1 MSTIVNRKG
10 FIILAGAF
18 VLGSAVFVVTT
29 SKESNRNND
38 EHSVFTYMVHLTG
51 YIVSIDEEANTF
63 QLRVPVEDDSER
75 ILTVHF
81 GEKSASGAPV
91 NVSDYKIG
99 DHITISYFPYDR
111 KGSYIDADS
120 AGIFNEKYD
129 RIWKDDQ
136 NPEIIRQKYI
146 QMIEHMESL

>member
-1 MSTIVNRKG
+1 MSIIVNRKG

-18 VLGSAVFVVTT
+18 VLGGAVLAMTT

-38 EHSVFTYMVHLTG
+38 EHSVFTYMDHLTG

-63 QLRVPVEDDSER
+63 QLRVPVEDGSER
-75 ILTVHF
+75 VLTVHF
-81 GEKSASGAPV
+81 GEKPVSGVLV

-99 DHITISYFPYDR
+99 DRVTIDYFPYDR

-129 RIWKDDQ
+129 QIWKDDQ

>member
-1 MSTIVNRKG
+1 MTVPISRKG
-10 FIILAGAF
+10 FIILTGVLVFGGA
-18 VLGSAVFVVTT
+18 VLAMTT

-38 EHSVFTYMVHLTG
+38 EHSVFTYMDHLTG

-63 QLRVPVEDDSER
+63 QLRVPVEDGSER
-75 ILTVHF
+75 VLTVHF

-111 KGSYIDADS
+111 KGSYIDADFIE
-120 AGIFNEKYD
+120 IFDGQRD
-129 RIWKDDQ
+129 RVWKDAQVPKIYTDK
-136 NPEIIRQKYI
+136 NA
-146 QMIEHMESL
+146 

>member
-1 MSTIVNRKG
+1 MSALVSRKG
-10 FIILAGAF
+10 FIVLAGAF
-18 VLGSAVFVVTT
+18 VLGSAVLAMTT

-81 GEKSASGAPV
+81 GEKPVSGVLV

-99 DHITISYFPYDR
+99 DRVTIDYFPYDR
-111 KGSYIDADS
+111 KGSYIDADFIE
-120 AGIFNEKYD
+120 IFDGQRD
-129 RIWKDDQ
+129 RVWKDAQVPKIYTDK
-136 NPEIIRQKYI
+136 NA
-146 QMIEHMESL
+146 

>member
-1 MSTIVNRKG
+1 M
-10 FIILAGAF
+10 
-18 VLGSAVFVVTT
+18 TT

-38 EHSVFTYMVHLTG
+38 EHSVFTYMDHLTG

-63 QLRVPVEDDSER
+63 QLRVPVEDGSER
-75 ILTVHF
+75 VLTVHF

-111 KGSYIDADS
+111 KGSYIDADFIE
-120 AGIFNEKYD
+120 IFDGQRD
-129 RIWKDDQ
+129 RVWKDAQVPKIYTDK
-136 NPEIIRQKYI
+136 NA
-146 QMIEHMESL
+146 

>member
-18 VLGSAVFVVTT
+18 VLGSAVLAMTT

-38 EHSVFTYMVHLTG
+38 EHSVFTYMDHLTG

-63 QLRVPVEDDSER
+63 QLRVPVEDGSER
-75 ILTVHF
+75 VLTVHF
-81 GEKSASGAPV
+81 GEKPVSGVLV

-99 DHITISYFPYDR
+99 DRVTIDYFPYDR

-129 RIWKDDQ
+129 RIWKDDP

-146 QMIEHMESL
+146 QMIEHMESS

>member
-18 VLGSAVFVVTT
+18 VLGCAVLAMAT

-38 EHSVFTYMVHLTG
+38 EHSVFTYMDHLTG

-63 QLRVPVEDDSER
+63 QLRVPVEDGSER
-75 ILTVHF
+75 VLTVHF

-99 DHITISYFPYDR
+99 DRVTIDYFPYDR
-111 KGSYIDADS
+111 KGSYIDADFIE
-120 AGIFNEKYD
+120 IFDGQRD
-129 RIWKDDQ
+129 RVWKDAQVPKVYTDK
-136 NPEIIRQKYI
+136 NA
-146 QMIEHMESL
+146 

>member
-18 VLGSAVFVVTT
+18 VLGSAVLAMTT

-38 EHSVFTYMVHLTG
+38 EYSVFTYMDHLTG

-63 QLRVPVEDDSER
+63 QLRVPVEDGSER
-75 ILTVHF
+75 VLTVHF
-81 GEKSASGAPV
+81 GEKPVSGVLV

-99 DHITISYFPYDR
+99 DRVTIDYFPYDR
-111 KGSYIDADS
+111 KGSYIDADFIE
-120 AGIFNEKYD
+120 IFDGQRD
-129 RIWKDDQ
+129 RVWKDAQVPKIYTDK
-136 NPEIIRQKYI
+136 NA
-146 QMIEHMESL
+146 

>member
-1 MSTIVNRKG
+1 MIYKRVDEERSIGHRVG
-10 FIILAGAF
+10 DSYL
-18 VLGSAVFVVTT
+18 LCVTG
-29 SKESNRNND
+29 
-38 EHSVFTYMVHLTG
+38 H
-51 YIVSIDEEANTF
+51 IVSIDEEANTF

-75 ILTVHF
+75 VLTVHF
-81 GEKSASGAPV
+81 GEKSASGVPV

-99 DHITISYFPYDR
+99 DHITISYFPYNR

-129 RIWKDDQ
+129 QIWKDDQ

-146 QMIEHMESL
+146 QMIEHKESS

>member
-1 MSTIVNRKG
+1 MSALVNRKG
-10 FIILAGAF
+10 FIILAG
-18 VLGSAVFVVTT
+18 VLVFGSTVLAMTT
-29 SKESNRNND
+29 SKESDRNND
-38 EHSVFTYMVHLTG
+38 EHSVFTYMDHLTG
-51 YIVSIDEEANTF
+51 YIVSIDEEANTL
-63 QLRVPVEDDSER
+63 QLRVPVEDGSER
-75 ILTVHF
+75 VLTVHF

-129 RIWKDDQ
+129 QIWKDDQ

>member
-1 MSTIVNRKG
+1 MTVSVKRKG
-10 FIILAGAF
+10 FIVLVGVLVFGGAVLAM
-18 VLGSAVFVVTT
+18 TT

-81 GEKSASGAPV
+81 SEKSASGVPV

-111 KGSYIDADS
+111 KGSYIDADFIE
-120 AGIFNEKYD
+120 IFDGQRD
-129 RIWKDDQ
+129 RVWKDAQVPKIYTDK
-136 NPEIIRQKYI
+136 NA
-146 QMIEHMESL
+146 

>member
-1 MSTIVNRKG
+1 MTVSVKRKCFIVLVG
-10 FIILAGAF
+10 VLVFGGAVLAM
-18 VLGSAVFVVTT
+18 TT

-38 EHSVFTYMVHLTG
+38 EHSVFTYMDHLTG

-63 QLRVPVEDDSER
+63 QLRVPVEDGSER
-75 ILTVHF
+75 VLTVHF

-111 KGSYIDADS
+111 KGSYIDADFIE
-120 AGIFNEKYD
+120 IFDGQRD
-129 RIWKDDQ
+129 RVWKDAQVPKIYTDK
-136 NPEIIRQKYI
+136 NA
-146 QMIEHMESL
+146 